1 MQRQKQ
7 VRDIDILIDK
17 GIEKGLQKAFPEQA
31 WEEYALKFLFGDM
44 AQNRVLQFLIV
55 NKGSEYTLKD
65 IARHTHVGYRTFY
78 RFIHEFVNLEILQVS
93 RKVGAA
99 KLFRLNEE
107 SLIVK
112 SLERLA
118 LETAL
123 KKVKS

>member
-1 MQRQKQ
+1 MQKQ
-7 VRDIDILIDK
+7 KAQDLDALVEQ

-31 WEEYALKFLFGDM
+31 WREYALRLLFGDT

-78 RFIHEFVNLEILQVS
+78 RFIHEFVDLGILQVS
-93 RKVGAA
+93 RKVGAT

-107 SLIVK
+107 SPIVK

-118 LETAL
+118 LETAI
-123 KKVKS
+123 KKTKS